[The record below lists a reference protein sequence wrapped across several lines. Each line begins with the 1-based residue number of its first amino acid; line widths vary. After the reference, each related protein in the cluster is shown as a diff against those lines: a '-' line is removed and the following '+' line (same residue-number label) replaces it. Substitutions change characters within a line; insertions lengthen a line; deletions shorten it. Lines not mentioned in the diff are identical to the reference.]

1 MAVRRWIDVTT
12 ALEPAATSV
21 LHRGLSI
28 LECFDSSQGIRGIT
42 LTELA
47 RMTDLPKATVHRLCA
62 QLVELDYLAKA
73 DGRYYLG
80 YRIFL
85 LSSQVIGPKR
95 LQQVAAPHLQDLH
108 SVCRT
113 NVQLGTISNGTV
125 IYLARI
131 TRERSLEIGSHMGP
145 RLPAYCSAL
154 GKAMLAFGHPDHVR
168 EQIARGMPRR
178 TRYTMTDPRELV
190 RAMNLI
196 RERGY
201 SVNQE
206 ESRLGWVGVGA
217 PLLNRDGG
225 VIAGLSIIGR
235 SSLDMLKFAPA
246 VRKTAAAI
254 ATDFTS
260 TSVTY
265 AL

>member
-1 MAVRRWIDVTT
+1 MTMTTVT
-12 ALEPAATSV
+12 EPHPTSV

-28 LECFDSSQGIRGIT
+28 LECFDSAQGIRGIA

-47 RMTDLPKATVHRLCA
+47 AMTGLPKATVHRLCA
-62 QLVELDYLAKA
+62 QLGDLGYLTKSN
-73 DGRYYLG
+73 GLYYLG

-108 SVCRT
+108 TVTRT
-113 NVQLGTISNGTV
+113 NVQLGIVSNGTV
-125 IYLARI
+125 LYLARI
-131 TRERSLEIGSHMGP
+131 TRERSLEIGSHLGP

-154 GKAMLAFGHPDHVR
+154 GKAMLAFGNPERVR
-168 EQIARGMPRR
+168 DVIARGMPRR
-178 TRYTMTDPRELV
+178 TQYTLTDPRELL
-190 RAMNLI
+190 RAMTMI
-196 RERGY
+196 RQRGY
-201 SVNQE
+201 SLNQE

-217 PLLNRDGG
+217 PLLNQDG
-225 VIAGLSIIGR
+225 VAIAGVSIIGR
-235 SSLDMLKFAPA
+235 SSLDMVKFAPA

-254 ATDFTS
+254 GADFAS
-260 TSVTY
+260 TKVTY